1 MRENKKRR
9 ERERERETELQN
21 LYQREFVLSSVLKG
35 YRGGKS

>member
-1 MRENKKRR
+1 VRENKKRR